1 MLKWYVALG
10 AVASAG
16 SLLAQTSSAPCGPDA
31 PIVYHGSTYALV
43 DIGTRCAFAADLATQ
58 FYRNGEPIASG
69 ADPGGWPAAVQGLYV
84 PALLDED
91 APPPA
96 LPAGHLYNAHAV
108 LDGRGLC
115 PAGFHVGTEADFDAA
130 FQGSHLAGPTGYIS
144 STDGRH
150 YDIASFTGW
159 WTSTAAGSGLTHL
172 YIEESAELQ
181 LGRYA
186 LDDLRAGFAVRC
198 FRD

>member
-1 MLKWYVALG
+1 MMKWCVALG
-10 AVASAG
+10 AVASAA

-31 PIVYHGSTYALV
+31 SIVYHGSTYALV
-43 DIGTRCAFAADLATQ
+43 DFGARCGFASDLATQ
-58 FYRNGEPIASG
+58 FYRNGELIASG

-115 PAGFHVGTEADFDAA
+115 PAGFHVGTESDFDAA
-130 FQGSHLAGPTGYIS
+130 FTMSHFTGPTGRIS

-150 YDIASFTGW
+150 YDIATFAGW
-159 WTSTAAGSGLTHL
+159 WTSTAAGSGLMHL
-172 YIEESAELQ
+172 YIEESAEPG

-186 LDDLRAGFAVRC
+186 LDDLRAGYAVRC